1 MIQILKWLS
10 EKLPEGLQFNNNNYK
25 EFFDKIYTKNLELC
39 GCSTKGEFLSDSPRE
54 FFAGLHDH
62 MRGLHSEFIRYV
74 LTISPD
80 LDDRIPPYK
89 LPILTFQDFLMP
101 FLRGLKNL
109 PGFPNG
115 NIYLL
120 IDDADNLSKTQTK
133 ILNTWLATRTQ
144 PEISIKVSAQI
155 GMYKSFITAN
165 GTSVGSPHDYQET
178 NISDKYTT
186 SRTIYYKQV
195 NDILEKRLK
204 LAGISNVTPKQFFPE
219 YLSQEEAIRK
229 EAERLRA
236 EWEINGRGNR
246 PEDDSLRYAR
256 PNYIRD
262 LGGSRKARSTYKYA
276 GLEHLVHLSS
286 GVIRYVLDSAAYM
299 YDETIKAN
307 NMQEVMFIPCD
318 IQDSV
323 AREQAE
329 KIMFTQFRKLEKD
342 EEVIKNP
349 IGNAQKLQNLILSL
363 GYTFHDILV
372 SDRSERR
379 VFSFALTNT
388 PTEGIKSILDF
399 GVQTGYLYESTI
411 GNKSGTGR
419 TWRYIMNRGLAPIF
433 TLDPTGFAGYLF
445 VTNEDLSSAISYGK
459 RLRNVDSIYQPEQ
472 LTFFD

>member
-1 MIQILKWLS
+1 
-10 EKLPEGLQFNNNNYK
+10 
-25 EFFDKIYTKNLELC
+25 
-39 GCSTKGEFLSDSPRE
+39 
-54 FFAGLHDH
+54 
-62 MRGLHSEFIRYV
+62 
-74 LTISPD
+74 
-80 LDDRIPPYK
+80 
-89 LPILTFQDFLMP
+89 
-101 FLRGLKNL
+101 
-109 PGFPNG
+109 
-115 NIYLL
+115 
-120 IDDADNLSKTQTK
+120 
-133 ILNTWLATRTQ
+133 
-144 PEISIKVSAQI
+144 
-155 GMYKSFITAN
+155 
-165 GTSVGSPHDYQET
+165 
-178 NISDKYTT
+178 
-186 SRTIYYKQV
+186 
-195 NDILEKRLK
+195 
-204 LAGISNVTPKQFFPE
+204 
-219 YLSQEEAIRK
+219 
-229 EAERLRA
+229 
-236 EWEINGRGNR
+236 
-246 PEDDSLRYAR
+246 
-256 PNYIRD
+256 
-262 LGGSRKARSTYKYA
+262 
-276 GLEHLVHLSS
+276 LSS

-419 TWRYIMNRGLAPIF
+419 TWLYIMNRGLAPIF